1 MDIPHLF
8 PFSSIVPSPSL
19 VVKLLESIATLPSGK
34 GLQNRKNEIYI
45 VLKDTVQE
53 FDLSNLCTYCT
64 DSIAYDT
71 LSHLVIV

>member
-8 PFSSIVPSPSL
+8 PFSSIVPSSL
-19 VVKLLESIATLPSGK
+19 VVKLFESIATLPSGK

-53 FDLSNLCTYCT
+53 FDLSNLCTSCT
-64 DSIAYDT
+64 GSIASDT